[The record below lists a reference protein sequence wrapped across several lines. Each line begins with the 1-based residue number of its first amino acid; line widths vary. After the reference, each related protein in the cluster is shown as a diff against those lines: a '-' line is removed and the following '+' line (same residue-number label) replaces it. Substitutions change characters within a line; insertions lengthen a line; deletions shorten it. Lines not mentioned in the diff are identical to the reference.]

1 MTTTLQAPA
10 ADLPASA
17 IRRPRSRVVI
27 GAPRL
32 MSTGRLLTSLTI
44 MIAVWWAMSVAY
56 GLPFLFPGPAEV
68 AEQLI
73 ARLADGSLVEAMGA
87 SVARILVGFL
97 AGSALG
103 VVIGL
108 VTAAN
113 PIVAGLIAP
122 FVTFFRFV
130 PPLAWFALVLVWFGA
145 GDTSKVVLIM
155 YTSVFVVALNTI
167 AGENAIPLNMKRMA
181 AAAGIG
187 WWQRMYRITLP
198 ASAPYIFAGMRIAI
212 GNAFMTV
219 VAAEMLGASQ
229 GLGVIINNAMTTTN
243 VADVF
248 VCILALGALGLV
260 FDRLFV
266 LLVNTLGRRYQGANS
281 AGVA

>member
-1 MTTTLQAPA
+1 M
-10 ADLPASA
+10 SA
-17 IRRPRSRVVI
+17 
-27 GAPRL
+27 
-32 MSTGRLLTSLTI
+32 GRLLTSLVVV
-44 MIAVWWAMSVAY
+44 IALWWAGSAAY

-68 AEQLI
+68 ADRLME
-73 ARLADGSLVEAMGA
+73 RLADGSLVEAMGA
-87 SVARILVGFL
+87 SVVRILAGFA

-103 VVIGL
+103 VVLGL
-108 VTAAN
+108 VIAAN
-113 PIVAGLIAP
+113 PIVAGLTAP

-167 AGENAIPLNMKRMA
+167 AGENAIPLNMRRMA
-181 AAAGIG
+181 GAVGIG
-187 WWQRMYRITLP
+187 WWQRVFRITLP

-219 VAAEMLGASQ
+219 VAAEMLGASE
-229 GLGVIINNAMTTTN
+229 GLGVIINNGMTTTN

-248 VCILALGALGLV
+248 VCILALGVLGLL
-260 FDRLFV
+260 FDRAFV